1 MKLTDLNQ
9 TSLMVAMK
17 NGALKRFDC
26 SSRQFRAPVKMWQ
39 SEWSGLYEH
48 KEMIIGIDKT
58 GTVSSWSRTAFDELE
73 QKNQKQFDAG
83 ESNVSFD
90 LNI

>member
-26 SSRQFRAPVKMWQ
+26 NSRQFRAPVKMWQ
-39 SEWSGLYEH
+39 AEWSGLYEH
-48 KEMIIGIDKT
+48 KGMIIGVNKT
-58 GTVSSWSRTAFDELE
+58 GQVASWSRTAFDELE
-73 QKNQKQFDAG
+73 QKNQTQFAAG
-83 ESNVSFD
+83 EANVSRF
-90 LNI
+90 